1 MCGIFAISGTDDQA
15 GQKVLAG
22 LKKLEYRGYDSWGI
36 ALKYREKNEVIIKKE
51 VGKISNIDQEFP
63 PAQEAFGH
71 SRWATHGG
79 VTKENAHPHKFGKV
93 TLVHN
98 GIFENYLEEKKLFTE
113 KFLSETDSEVIAA
126 LLDKNIAEICTQK
139 QCIFPLLAGEGEGEV
154 DQEFAKKIIFDAIV
168 KTVEKIEGRF
178 AILVFVDGV
187 DGIFAARRGSP
198 LILGRG
204 KNETFIASDIPAFL
218 KYTNV
223 VNYLDDDE
231 MVWVHQGE
239 AVYQNMKSREI
250 IQKRDIEVPWKEE
263 QAEKGDFPHFMIKEI
278 FEQKD
283 TIARAI
289 NHDDEELL
297 KAAKLLEN
305 CNGAYIVAC
314 GTAHKVAMV
323 AEYYFAR
330 ISGRKVNVVPASE
343 MPDFERFINEKTAV
357 IAISQSG
364 ETADVMEVL
373 ERSKKKSAKIL
384 ALTNVESSSMA
395 RLADVHLAINAGPEK
410 AVASTKAATSQMA
423 LAFLLAYADAEI
435 RGISKINVGRE
446 ILRSTAGIINDNLN
460 PRYEEHIR
468 EIARKLF
475 PEEKLFII
483 GRGTLYPMA
492 LEAAIKIQEVSY
504 IPALAFA
511 AGELKHG
518 PIALIENGTPCIV
531 LGSDLETISNATELK
546 SRGARI
552 IGVATKNDE
561 VFDEWIRV
569 ADCDGAQAI
578 ASVIPVQI
586 LAYHLAIFRGLDPDM
601 PRNLAK
607 SVTVK

>member
-1 MCGIFAISGTDDQA
+1 MCGIFAISGTKNDA
-15 GQKVLAG
+15 GKRVLHG
-22 LKKLEYRGYDSWGI
+22 LKKLEYRGYDSWGV
-36 ALKYREKNEVIIKKE
+36 ALKSRENNKVSIKKE
-51 VGKISNIDQEFP
+51 IGKISDVNQKFAEST
-63 PAQEAFGH
+63 EAFGH

-79 VTKENAHPHKFGKV
+79 VTQENAHPHKFGKV

-98 GIFENYLEEKKLFTE
+98 GIFENYNEEKRNFPLTE
-113 KFLSETDSEVIAA
+113 FSSETDSEVIAA
-126 LLDKNIAEICTQK
+126 ILDKNIEEIETSSSN
-139 QCIFPLLAGEGEGEV
+139 LAHDKNSSKFELKMSHVFE
-154 DQEFAKKIIFDAIV
+154 AIA

-204 KNETFIASDIPAFL
+204 ETETYIASDIPAFL
-218 KYTNV
+218 KYTNI

-231 MVWVHQGE
+231 MVWANKGE

-250 IQKRDIEVPWKEE
+250 IEKRNIEVPWKEE
-263 QAEKGDFPHFMIKEI
+263 QAEKGDFPYFMIKEI
-278 FEQKD
+278 FEQKE
-283 TIARAI
+283 TIKRAI
-289 NHDDEELL
+289 NHSDKNLLRAAELL
-297 KAAKLLEN
+297 RN
-305 CNGAYIVAC
+305 CNGAYFIAC
-314 GTAHKVAMV
+314 GTAHKVAMT
-323 AEYYFAR
+323 AEYFFAR
-330 ISGRKVNVVPASE
+330 ISGRKINVVQASE

-364 ETADVMEVL
+364 ETADVMEIL
-373 ERSKKKSAKIL
+373 ERSKQKSAKIL

-423 LAFLLAYADAEI
+423 LSFLLAYADAEL
-435 RGISKINVGRE
+435 RGKSNINIGRE
-446 ILRSTAGIINDNLN
+446 ILSSTAGIINDNLN

-468 EIARKLF
+468 EIARKLY
-475 PEEKLFII
+475 EKDKLFII

-518 PIALIENGTPCIV
+518 PIALIEKGTPCIV
-531 LGSDLETISNATELK
+531 LGSDKETISNATELK

-552 IGVATKNDE
+552 IGVATKNSDI
-561 VFDEWIRV
+561 FDEWIRV

>member
-1 MCGIFAISGTDDQA
+1 LVND
-15 GQKVLAG
+15 
-22 LKKLEYRGYDSWGI
+22 
-36 ALKYREKNEVIIKKE
+36 
-51 VGKISNIDQEFP
+51 KISRD
-63 PAQEAFGH
+63 
-71 SRWATHGG
+71 
-79 VTKENAHPHKFGKV
+79 
-93 TLVHN
+93 LV
-98 GIFENYLEEKKLFTE
+98 
-113 KFLSETDSEVIAA
+113 
-126 LLDKNIAEICTQK
+126 
-139 QCIFPLLAGEGEGEV
+139 
-154 DQEFAKKIIFDAIV
+154 FDAIAETV
-168 KTVEKIEGRF
+168 KKIEGRF
-178 AILVFVDGV
+178 AILVFVEGV

-218 KYTNV
+218 KYTNI

-239 AVYQNMKSREI
+239 VVFQNMKSREI
-250 IQKRDIEVPWKEE
+250 IEKRDIEVPWKEE

-278 FEQKD
+278 FEQKE

-289 NHDDEELL
+289 NHSDEDLL
-297 KAAKLLEN
+297 KAANLLKD
-305 CNGAYIVAC
+305 CNGAYFIAC
-314 GTAHKVAMV
+314 GTAHKVAKV

-330 ISGRKVNVVPASE
+330 ISGRKVNVVEASE

-364 ETADVMEVL
+364 ETADVMEIL
-373 ERSKKKSAKIL
+373 ERSKQKSAKIL

-395 RLADVHLAINAGPEK
+395 RLADVHLSINAGPEK

-435 RGISKINVGRE
+435 RGISKLNVGRE
-446 ILRSTAGIINDNLN
+446 ILRSTAANINDNLN

-468 EIARKLF
+468 EIARKLHT
-475 PEEKLFII
+475 EDKLFII

-531 LGSDLETISNATELK
+531 LGSNPETISNATELK

-552 IGVATKNDE
+552 IGVSTKNSDI
-561 VFDEWIRV
+561 FDEWIRV